1 MLLTYIIPTLFRK
14 MITLIKQERSERTY
28 SLVGEEVFMQY
39 LRQQIY
45 RVILHDVRRI
55 ATLEASEGNTLSPT
69 NLCFSHL
76 PIIRFSG
83 LWKKQKGSVVMK
95 EANPFVLLEID
106 NLVSIEEAE
115 ELRKRAA
122 KIPYTYIAFV
132 GATGRSVEIVCR
144 FAMRTMILSRKRH
157 SKMPIDSSTIC
168 TSPNSISMWRPESRA
183 STRSAF
189 SAWMP
194 MPTTMSIP
202 CSSTWMRRC
211 RRFRRRLSMTAS
223 TWRRTASWVFPLTRP
238 TWSFMSIVSPTPT
251 TMWDVSPD
259 DDEFDE
265 KVLTL
270 LADNC
275 FRSGLPME
283 FALRHA
289 YFKPAFYRLGEQ
301 IVNLKFE
308 NAYAKKLLR
317 TLPFGKIPKSA
328 LLTYKT
334 AFFLKEHYEFR
345 RNAMTGAVQ
354 YRVRNG
360 YCFEFVDLTAQA
372 QNSMA
377 IRALKA
383 GLDSWDKDLRRF
395 IESND
400 VALYEPLDDY
410 LESLPRWDGKDRVEE
425 LARRVPT
432 THPMWQHL
440 FHIWLLSMVAHWQ
453 GKDSLHGNALVPL
466 IIGHQGCGKTSFCR
480 IILPKELRTYYNEN
494 INFRNDN
501 DINLALSTLA
511 LVNMDEF
518 DKLTKSQQPL
528 LKFLVSR
535 SDFQMRPPYG
545 KALERRRRY
554 ASFIG
559 STNAKRP
566 LTDTTGNRRFL
577 CVEVKEGETIDFQTW
592 IDYDQLYA
600 QLKEEVEGG
609 ARYWLTDEENEKLSK
624 YNEKYQ
630 HINDLQSMILS
641 LFSCPAP
648 GEEADEWSIEQ
659 MMDEVVK
666 HFPYYTRSDS
676 RNEKVGI
683 LLKRE
688 LGFASKRTSNGMV
701 YLVKKRHI
709 SEE

>member
-1 MLLTYIIPTLFRK
+1 
-14 MITLIKQERSERTY
+14 MITLIKQERRERTY
-28 SLVGEEVFMQY
+28 SLVREEELMQL
-39 LRQQIY
+39 LRQQTY
-45 RVILHDVRRI
+45 RVIIQDVRRI
-55 ATLEASEGNTLSPT
+55 ASVEASEGYTLSPQ
-69 NLCFSHL
+69 NECFGHL
-76 PIIRFSG
+76 PIVRFSG
-83 LWKKQKGSVVMK
+83 LWKKQNGSVVMK

-106 NLVSIEEAE
+106 NLASIEEAE

-122 KIPYTYIAFV
+122 RIPYTYIAFV

-144 FAMRTMILSRKRH
+144 FAMRS
-157 SKMPIDSSTIC
+157 DEA
-168 TSPNSISMWRPESRA
+168 ISEKALENAYRQFHYMYVTQLNMNVETHRPSFDQEC
-183 STRSAF
+183 F
-189 SAWMP
+189 
-194 MPTTMSIP
+194 
-202 CSSTWMRRC
+202 
-211 RRFRRRLSMTAS
+211 LSMDADAFYNEYSMLLYVDEEKQEIPKPVVDDSKYMEENRILGLSAYQTNVVIYEHCLANAYDS
-223 TWRRTASWVFPLTRP
+223 VGL
-238 TWSFMSIVSPTPT
+238 
-251 TMWDVSPD
+251 SPD

-265 KVLTL
+265 KVLTI

-289 YFKPAFYRLGEQ
+289 YFKQAFYLLGEQ

-334 AFFLKEHYEFR
+334 AYFLKEHYEFR
-345 RNAMTGAVQ
+345 RNTMTGAVQ

-360 YCFEFVDLTAQA
+360 YCFEFVDLTTQA

-400 VALYEPLDDY
+400 IALYEPLDDY

-425 LARRVPT
+425 LAQRVPT
-432 THPMWQHL
+432 RHPMWQHL
-440 FHIWLLSMVAHWQ
+440 FHIWMLSMVAHWQ

-480 IILPKELRTYYNEN
+480 IILPKELRIYYNEN

-501 DINLALSTLA
+501 DINLALSSLA

-518 DKLTKSQQPL
+518 DKMTKSQQPL

-545 KALERRRRY
+545 KAMERRRRY

-577 CVEVKEGETIDFQTW
+577 CVEVNEGESIDFQTK
-592 IDYDQLYA
+592 IDYGQLYA

-630 HINDLQSMILS
+630 HINDLRSMILS
-641 LFSCPAP
+641 LFYCPAP
-648 GEEADEWSIEQ
+648 GEVAEDWTIEQ
-659 MMDEVVK
+659 IMEEVVK

-688 LGFASKRTSNGMV
+688 LGFASKRTGNGMV
-701 YLVKKRHI
+701 YLVKKRAT
-709 SEE
+709 SEG

>member
-1 MLLTYIIPTLFRK
+1 MFTLV
-14 MITLIKQERSERTY
+14 KQERSERTY
-28 SLVGEEVFMQY
+28 SLVSEEELMQL
-39 LRQQIY
+39 LRQQTY
-45 RVILHDVRRI
+45 RVILNDVRRV
-55 ATLEASEGNTLSPT
+55 ATVEASEGSTLSPG
-69 NLCFSHL
+69 NLCFKHL
-76 PIIRFSG
+76 PVIRFSA
-83 LWKKQKGSVVMK
+83 LWKKQKGNLVMK
-95 EANPFVLLEID
+95 EANPFVLLEIT
-106 NLVSIEEAE
+106 NLASVEEAE
-115 ELRKRAA
+115 ELRKKAA
-122 KIPYTYIAFV
+122 RIPYTYIAFV

-144 FAMRTMILSRKRH
+144 FAMKN
-157 SKMPIDSSTIC
+157 DEA
-168 TSPNSISMWRPESRA
+168 ISEKALENAYRQFHYMYVTQLNIHVDTRRPTFDQEC
-183 STRSAF
+183 F
-189 SAWMP
+189 
-194 MPTTMSIP
+194 
-202 CSSTWMRRC
+202 
-211 RRFRRRLSMTAS
+211 LSMDAGAFYNEFS
-223 TWRRTASWVFPLTRP
+223 MLLFVDEEKQEIPNP
-238 TWSFMSIVSPTPT
+238 TVDDSKYLEENRILGLSSYQTNVVIYEHCLANAYDNVGL
-251 TMWDVSPD
+251 SPD
-259 DDEFDE
+259 DAEFDE

-289 YFKPAFYRLGEQ
+289 YFKQAFYLLGEQ

-308 NAYAKKLLR
+308 NAYAQKLLR

-334 AFFLKEHYEFR
+334 AYFLKEHYEFR

-360 YCFEFVDLTAQA
+360 YCFEFVDLTTQA

-400 VALYEPLDDY
+400 IALYEPLDDY
-410 LESLPRWDGKDRVEE
+410 LDSLPRWDGKDRVEA

-432 THPMWQHL
+432 RHPMWQHL
-440 FHIWLLSMVAHWQ
+440 FHIWMLSMVAHWQ

-501 DINLALSTLA
+501 DINLALSSLA

-518 DKLTKSQQPL
+518 DKMTKSQQPL

-545 KALERRRRY
+545 KALEKRRRY

-577 CVEVKEGETIDFQTW
+577 CVEVNEGENIDFQSK
-592 IDYDQLYA
+592 IEYDQLYA
-600 QLKEEVEGG
+600 QLKEELRDD
-609 ARYWLTDEENEKLSK
+609 ARYWLTDEENEQLSR

-630 HINDLQSMILS
+630 HIADLQSMILS
-641 LFSCPAP
+641 LFSSPAK
-648 GEEADEWSIEQ
+648 GEECEELSIEQ
-659 MMDEVVK
+659 IMEEVIK
-666 HFPYYTRSDS
+666 HFPYYTRSDN

-688 LGFASKRTSNGMV
+688 LGFASKRTSHGMV
-701 YLVKKRHI
+701 YLVKKRLV
-709 SEE
+709 S

>member
-1 MLLTYIIPTLFRK
+1 

-28 SLVGEEVFMQY
+28 SLVGEEVLMQY

-55 ATLEASEGNTLSPT
+55 ATLEASEGHTLSPT

-106 NLVSIEEAE
+106 NLASIEEAE

-122 KIPYTYIAFV
+122 KIPYTYITFV

-144 FAMRTMILSRKRH
+144 FAMRNDEPLSEKALENAYRQFHYMYVTQLHINVETRKP
-157 SKMPIDSSTIC
+157 SFDQEC
-168 TSPNSISMWRPESRA
+168 
-183 STRSAF
+183 F
-189 SAWMP
+189 
-194 MPTTMSIP
+194 
-202 CSSTWMRRC
+202 
-211 RRFRRRLSMTAS
+211 LSMDADAYYNEYS
-223 TWRRTASWVFPLTRP
+223 MLLYVDEEKQE
-238 TWSFMSIVSPTPT
+238 IPTPSVDDSKYLEENRILGLSAYQT
-251 TMWDVSPD
+251 NVVIYEHCLSNAYDNVGLSPD

-265 KVLTL
+265 KVLTI

-289 YFKPAFYRLGEQ
+289 FFKPAFYRLGEQ

-334 AFFLKEHYEFR
+334 AYFLKEHYDFR

-360 YCFEFVDLTAQA
+360 YYFEFTDLTVQA

-383 GLDSWDKDLRRF
+383 GLDSWDKDLHRF

-400 VALYEPLDDY
+400 IALYEPLDDY
-410 LESLPRWDGKDRVEE
+410 LESLPRWDGKDRVGE

-480 IILPKELRTYYNEN
+480 IILPKELRAYYNEN

-545 KALERRRRY
+545 KAMERRRRY

-600 QLKEEVEGG
+600 QLKEEVDGG
-609 ARYWLTDEENEKLSK
+609 ARYWLTDEENLKLSK

-630 HINDLQSMILS
+630 HINDLQSMVLS
-641 LFSCPAP
+641 LFSCPAR
-648 GEEADEWSIEQ
+648 GEEAEEWSIEQ
-659 MMDEVVK
+659 IMDEVVK

-676 RNEKVGI
+676 RNERVGI

-701 YLVKKRHI
+701 YLVKRRRV